1 MGKTEEKKGKFRM
14 KAGRAKSTLIIVGVL
29 AVYVLS
35 VHFNIR
41 IVYTLITALVT
52 ARATYELIHAVGGRS
67 KVLFTV
73 ACLFSACYVFTVGYH
88 VTVPHIPV
96 VISFYVLLLLIL
108 TVALNQSIQ
117 FIHTVMAIFGS
128 VCVTY
133 SLSIFIRLKDLQLLN
148 DRFTHLEGLYLFW
161 IAFICSWVTDAFAF
175 IVGSKCGRHKM
186 CKHISPK
193 KSWEG
198 AVGGVLIT
206 AAINV
211 IVLVGYTHI
220 ATNVMGYA
228 YFMLESN
235 IKYLYVFLI
244 SCALSIVSMFGDLAA
259 SVLKRNVGIK
269 DYSNLLPGHG
279 GIMDRF
285 DSCTFVL
292 PVLWGI
298 YSFIYG

>member
-1 MGKTEEKKGKFRM
+1 MGKTEEKKGKLHM
-14 KAGRAKSTLIIVGVL
+14 KEGRAKSTLIIVGVL
-29 AVYVLS
+29 LVYVLS

-41 IVYTLITALVT
+41 IVYTLLTALVA
-52 ARATYELIHAVGGRS
+52 ARATYELIQAVGGKS
-67 KVLFTV
+67 KVLFAV
-73 ACLFSACYVFTVGYH
+73 SCLFSAAYVFTVGYH
-88 VTVPHIPV
+88 IAVPHLPV
-96 VISFYVLLLLIL
+96 VISFYALLLLIL
-108 TVALNQSIQ
+108 AVVLNQTIEYLHS
-117 FIHTVMAIFGS
+117 VMALFGS

-133 SLSIFIRLKDLQLLN
+133 ALSIFIRLNDLPYLN

-175 IVGSKCGRHKM
+175 IVGSKCGKHKM
-186 CKHISPK
+186 CKRISPK

-198 AVGGVLIT
+198 AAGGVLIT

-228 YFMLESN
+228 YFMMESN

>member
-1 MGKTEEKKGKFRM
+1 MEKTEKKKGTLRM
-14 KAGRAKSTLIIVGVL
+14 KAGRAKSTLIIVAVL

-67 KVLFTV
+67 KVLFSV
-73 ACLFSACYVFTVGYH
+73 ACLFSAAYVFTVGYH
-88 VTVPHIPV
+88 IAVPHWPV

-117 FIHTVMAIFGS
+117 YIHTVMAVFGS

-133 SLSIFIRLKDLQLLN
+133 ALSIFIRLNDLPLLN
-148 DRFTHLEGLYLFW
+148 ARFTHLEGLYLFW

-175 IVGSKCGRHKM
+175 IVGRKCGKHKM
-186 CKHISPK
+186 AKHISPK

-211 IVLVGYTHI
+211 LVLVGYTHI

-228 YFMLESN
+228 YFMMESN
-235 IKYLYVFLI
+235 IKYLYIFLI
-244 SCALSIVSMFGDLAA
+244 SCALSIVSMFGDLSA

>member
-1 MGKTEEKKGKFRM
+1 MGTKEKKGKFHFKGSRT
-14 KAGRAKSTLIIVGVL
+14 KSTLIIVAVL

-41 IVYTLITALVT
+41 AIYTLLTALVA

-73 ACLFSACYVFTVGYH
+73 ACLFSAAYVVTVGYH
-88 VTVPHIPV
+88 IAVPHIPV

-117 FIHTVMAIFGS
+117 YIHTVMAVFGS

-133 SLSIFIRLKDLQLLN
+133 ALSIFIRLNDLPYL
-148 DRFTHLEGLYLFW
+148 DARFTHLEGLYLFW

-175 IVGSKCGRHKM
+175 LVGRKCGKHKM
-186 CKHISPK
+186 SKHISPK

-211 IVLVGYTHI
+211 IVLFGYTLV
-220 ATNVMGYA
+220 ATKVMGYA

>member
-1 MGKTEEKKGKFRM
+1 METKAKKEKFHFKGSRT
-14 KAGRAKSTLIIVGVL
+14 KSTLIIVAVL

-41 IVYTLITALVT
+41 AVYTLLTALVT

-73 ACLFSACYVFTVGYH
+73 ACLFSAAYVVTVGYH
-88 VTVPHIPV
+88 IAVPHIPV

-133 SLSIFIRLKDLQLLN
+133 SLSIFIRLNDLPYLN
-148 DRFTHLEGLYLFW
+148 ARFTHLEGLYLFW

-175 IVGSKCGRHKM
+175 LVGRKFGKHKM
-186 CKHISPK
+186 SKHISPK

-198 AVGGVLIT
+198 AIGGVLIT

>member
-1 MGKTEEKKGKFRM
+1 MGTKEKKEKFHFKGSRT
-14 KAGRAKSTLIIVGVL
+14 KSTLIIVAVL
-29 AVYVLS
+29 LVYVLS

-41 IVYTLITALVT
+41 AIYTLLTALVA

-67 KVLFTV
+67 KVLFCV
-73 ACLFSACYVFTVGYH
+73 ACLFSAAYVVTVGYH
-88 VTVPHIPV
+88 IAVPHIPV

-117 FIHTVMAIFGS
+117 YIHAVMAVFGS

-133 SLSIFIRLKDLQLLN
+133 ALSIFIRLNDLPYLN
-148 DRFTHLEGLYLFW
+148 SRFTHLEGLYLFW

-175 IVGSKCGRHKM
+175 LVGRKFGKHKM
-186 CKHISPK
+186 SKHISPK

-198 AVGGVLIT
+198 AIGGVLIT

-220 ATNVMGYA
+220 ATHVMGYA
-228 YFMLESN
+228 YFMLKSN

-244 SCALSIVSMFGDLAA
+244 SCALSVVSMFGDLAA

>member
-1 MGKTEEKKGKFRM
+1 M
-14 KAGRAKSTLIIVGVL
+14 
-29 AVYVLS
+29 
-35 VHFNIR
+35 
-41 IVYTLITALVT
+41 
-52 ARATYELIHAVGGRS
+52 
-67 KVLFTV
+67 
-73 ACLFSACYVFTVGYH
+73 
-88 VTVPHIPV
+88 
-96 VISFYVLLLLIL
+96 
-108 TVALNQSIQ
+108 
-117 FIHTVMAIFGS
+117 
-128 VCVTY
+128 
-133 SLSIFIRLKDLQLLN
+133 
-148 DRFTHLEGLYLFW
+148 
-161 IAFICSWVTDAFAF
+161 
-175 IVGSKCGRHKM
+175 
-186 CKHISPK
+186 
-193 KSWEG
+193 
-198 AVGGVLIT
+198 
-206 AAINV
+206 

-228 YFMLESN
+228 YFMMESN

>member
-1 MGKTEEKKGKFRM
+1 METKAKKEKFHFKGSRT
-14 KAGRAKSTLIIVGVL
+14 KSTLIIVAVL
-29 AVYVLS
+29 LVYVLS

-41 IVYTLITALVT
+41 AVYTALTALVT

-67 KVLFTV
+67 KVLFCV
-73 ACLFSACYVFTVGYH
+73 ACLFSAAYVVTVGYH
-88 VTVPHIPV
+88 IAVPHMPV

-117 FIHTVMAIFGS
+117 YIHAVMALFGS

-133 SLSIFIRLKDLQLLN
+133 ALSIFIRLNDLPYLN
-148 DRFTHLEGLYLFW
+148 ARFTHLEGLYLFW

-175 IVGSKCGRHKM
+175 LVGRKFGKHKM
-186 CKHISPK
+186 SKNISPK

-198 AVGGVLIT
+198 AIGGVLIT

-211 IVLVGYTHI
+211 IVMVGYTHI
-220 ATNVMGYA
+220 ATNLMGYA
-228 YFMLESN
+228 YFMMESN

-244 SCALSIVSMFGDLAA
+244 SCVLSVVSMFGDLAA

-285 DSCTFVL
+285 DSCSFVL

>member
-1 MGKTEEKKGKFRM
+1 MEMTEEKKGKFHM
-14 KAGRAKSTLIIVGVL
+14 KEGRAKSTLIIVGVL
-29 AVYVLS
+29 TVYVLS

-41 IVYTLITALVT
+41 IIYTLLTALVA
-52 ARATYELIHAVGGRS
+52 ARATYELIQAVGGRS
-67 KVLFTV
+67 KILFTV
-73 ACLFSACYVFTVGYH
+73 ACLFSAAYVFTVGYH
-88 VTVPHIPV
+88 IAVPHLPV
-96 VISFYVLLLLIL
+96 VISFYVLLMLIL
-108 TVALNQSIQ
+108 AVVFNQTIEYL
-117 FIHTVMAIFGS
+117 HAVMALFGS

-133 SLSIFIRLKDLQLLN
+133 ALSIFIRLNDLPYLN

-175 IVGSKCGRHKM
+175 IVGRKCGKHKM
-186 CKHISPK
+186 CKRISPK

-228 YFMLESN
+228 YFMMGSN

>member
-1 MGKTEEKKGKFRM
+1 MGTKEKKEKFHFKGSRT
-14 KAGRAKSTLIIVGVL
+14 KSTLIIVAVL
-29 AVYVLS
+29 LVYVLS

-41 IVYTLITALVT
+41 AVYTALTALVT

-67 KVLFTV
+67 KVLFCV
-73 ACLFSACYVFTVGYH
+73 ACLFSAAYVVTVGYH
-88 VTVPHIPV
+88 IAVPHMPV

-117 FIHTVMAIFGS
+117 YIHAVMALFGS

-133 SLSIFIRLKDLQLLN
+133 ALSIFIRLNDLPYLN
-148 DRFTHLEGLYLFW
+148 ARFTHLEGLYLFW

-175 IVGSKCGRHKM
+175 LVGRKFGKHKM
-186 CKHISPK
+186 SKNISPK

-198 AVGGVLIT
+198 AIGGVLIT

-211 IVLVGYTHI
+211 IVMVGYTHI
-220 ATNVMGYA
+220 ATNLMGYA
-228 YFMLESN
+228 YFMMESN

-244 SCALSIVSMFGDLAA
+244 SCVLSVVSMFGDLAA

-285 DSCTFVL
+285 DSCSFVL